1 MAQFFSTSEGLSG
14 TFRPIPMLTF
24 ALNWYLGDGKLFGFH
39 LVNNIVHCLSAF
51 FLFLSVQMLLQTP
64 KLDGKSG
71 VNTHSVALLASVLW
85 AVHPVQTQAVTY
97 IVQRMAAMAA
107 MFYILS
113 FYFYLKARL
122 VNNGTWKTV
131 VFAAFSAT
139 SFALACLS
147 KENAVMLPAV
157 LILTE
162 YIFFQSGDR
171 FFLKNRT
178 TAKRTMYIILAFGGI
193 AILIPLLIWHQSIHN
208 IIISIYEKRPFSI
221 TERLL
226 TQPRI
231 IFFYLSLLF
240 YPVNHRLSI
249 YHHFPISKS
258 LIDPWSTL
266 ICMGGIVVL
275 IVYACLA
282 ARKRPLISFAVLFYF
297 LNHIIE
303 SSILGLEL
311 VYEHRNYLPSMFL
324 FVLFSLAICQSL
336 STLKDRKSHLFPIM
350 VFFIPFVIFTMG
362 IATYTRN
369 EDWRTEKSLWQNVLR
384 QYPDTPRA
392 LNNLA
397 YGHYLQI
404 GDLDYALSLYQRS
417 LGFSWKDDI
426 TVYRKVYTQNDIAGI
441 YFAKGFYEKALSL
454 WEGVLSEKRNVIG
467 AMGGRVDAN
476 MALGR
481 WNDASAAMDLVI
493 KTQPPSF
500 NSYNKRGFIA
510 FKQGRYEEAIAFFR
524 KALQEK
530 PLNVP
535 SLIYLGALYS
545 SIENVDRSSFFLN
558 MALSRKADSPVVLML
573 QLQNAIIAGN
583 NELIQKRMH
592 FIFNLFKT
600 NQIFMLLQQSKE
612 HFSIPLDLAKI
623 VPVIFSA
630 ARDKVQQW
638 PMMTESSAKDALKKT
653 IQSN

>member
-1 MAQFFSTSEGLSG
+1 M
-14 TFRPIPMLTF
+14 
-24 ALNWYLGDGKLFGFH
+24 
-39 LVNNIVHCLSAF
+39 
-51 FLFLSVQMLLQTP
+51 
-64 KLDGKSG
+64 
-71 VNTHSVALLASVLW
+71 
-85 AVHPVQTQAVTY
+85 QTQAVTY

-122 VNNGTWKTV
+122 VNNGIWKTLA
-131 VFAAFSAT
+131 FAACSAT

-162 YIFFQSGDR
+162 YLFFQSGDR
-171 FFLKNRT
+171 FFLKNRI
-178 TAKRTMYIILAFGGI
+178 TAKRTFYIIFAIGGI
-193 AILIPLLIWHQSIHN
+193 AILIPLLIWHH
-208 IIISIYEKRPFSI
+208 SIYNVIVSIYGKRPFNI

-226 TQPRI
+226 TQPRVLI
-231 IFFYLSLLF
+231 FYLSLLF
-240 YPVNHRLSI
+240 YPVNNRLSI
-249 YHHFPISKS
+249 YHYFPISKS
-258 LIDPWSTL
+258 LFDPWSTL
-266 ICMGGIVVL
+266 LCIAVIFA
-275 IVYACLA
+275 IIFYACLN
-282 ARKRPLISFAVLFYF
+282 RKKRPLISFAVLFFF
-297 LNHIIE
+297 LNHLIE

-324 FVLFSLAICQSL
+324 FVPLSFAICQLL
-336 STLKDRKSHLFPIM
+336 STLKNNKSPIFWL
-350 VFFIPFVIFTMG
+350 VASFIPIVIFLMG

-369 EDWRTEKSLWQNVLR
+369 EDWRTEKSLWQNVLS

-404 GDLDYALSLYQRS
+404 GDLNSALSLYQRS
-417 LGFSWKDDI
+417 LRFSWKDDI
-426 TVYRKVYTQNDIAGI
+426 TVYRKVYTQNDIAAI
-441 YFAKGFYEKALSL
+441 YFAKGHYEKALSL
-454 WEGVLSEKRNVIG
+454 WEAVLSEKRNVSG

-481 WNDASAAMDLVI
+481 WNDASVAMDLLI
-493 KTQPPSF
+493 KAQPPSF

-530 PLNVP
+530 PLNAP

-545 SIENVDRSSFFLN
+545 SIENVDRSNFFLN

-592 FIFNLFKT
+592 AIFNMLKT
-600 NQIFMLLQQSKE
+600 NQILMLLQQSKE
-612 HFSIPLDLAKI
+612 HFSIPLDLEKI

-638 PMMTESSAKDALKKT
+638 PMMTESSAKDTIMET